1 MLSMVLVFLY
11 VVFIFVVKF
20 NISKPNILTI
30 LVIWTNVYV
39 YRYDIALGMGFLIS
53 KYINIYE
60 GNGII

>member
-39 YRYDIALGMGFLIS
+39 YRYDFP
-53 KYINIYE
+53 
-60 GNGII
+60 